1 VELKH
6 RERIVQIK
14 VVYYG
19 PPVGGKT
26 TNLQMLHAAAEQ
38 HHRGEFISVS
48 SAQDRTILFDLLPL
62 KGVGLHGFEIR
73 FQLVAVPGQVQFA
86 QTRRLV
92 TSGADAVVFVANS
105 AADRLNENVTS
116 LREMTEH
123 LVMNQLDPA
132 TIPLVFQHNKRD
144 LPSVIPS
151 KELQEALSFREAP
164 HLSAV
169 AIRGEGVLETLRAIV
184 EQTMRH
190 LMGRYQSLSLSPDET
205 VEDWTAEALHRVFG
219 GDSIVRETPPEGRS
233 ELEDRRLVQVSVLRA
248 RDADDS
254 RGMTVPLK
262 LPRIPGDD
270 TKPPRVRP
278 APLRPDLAETY
289 AQVSMDLS
297 LALDRTREQRDEAR
311 RRLDQLEHALAAIE
325 AVELGR
331 SAEEDLREVLQHI
344 AAGGGSRGASL
355 LALGPNRTLL
365 QVAGVGLP
373 EDPFLRLD
381 DGKDVVRRTF
391 AALSEP
397 TLLDPETCPE
407 VARAVAPLR
416 PRVHAVAAVPVRSA
430 LGLHGFVLLYYG
442 WIDPLP
448 SAAILAHLRGLG
460 RMLASW
466 FSVHR
471 ALTLGATSRVA
482 QHVLPEVERAA
493 QLALDLVRMAAHDP
507 EGAVATLERAELK
520 LVRVIQELARVNGT
534 ERAVAPPAAAPL
546 PPSPSTPRR

>member
-6 RERIVQIK
+6 REHVVQIK

-26 TNLQMLHAAAEQ
+26 TNLQMLHAAAHQ
-38 HHRGEFISVS
+38 YHRGEFISVS

-105 AADRLNENVTS
+105 AADRLEENVTS

-144 LPSVIPS
+144 LPKVLSS
-151 KELQEALSFREAP
+151 KELREALAFREAP

-169 AIRGEGVLETLRAIV
+169 AVRGEGVLETLRAIV
-184 EQTMRH
+184 EQTVHH
-190 LMGRYQSLSLSPDET
+190 LMGRYQSLSLSPGET
-205 VEDWTAEALHRVFG
+205 VEDWTAEALFRVFG
-219 GDSIVRETPPEGRS
+219 ADSIAREAAAEGWS
-233 ELEDRRLVQVSVLRA
+233 KIEDRRVIQVSVPPGRTPE
-248 RDADDS
+248 DPK
-254 RGMTVPLK
+254 GMTVPLK
-262 LPRIPGDD
+262 LPQLPGDD
-270 TKPPRVRP
+270 ARPPKVRP

-297 LALDRTREQRDEAR
+297 LTLERTREQRDEAR
-311 RRLDQLEHALAAIE
+311 RRLEQLEHALGAIE

-331 SAEEDLREVLQHI
+331 SSEEDLRDVLQHV
-344 AAGGGSRGASL
+344 ARGGGSRGASL
-355 LALGPNRTLL
+355 LASGPHRTLL
-365 QVAGVGLP
+365 RVAGVGLP
-373 EDPFLRLD
+373 QDPFLKLD
-381 DGKDVVRRTF
+381 DGVEVVHRTF
-391 AALSEP
+391 GALRE
-397 TLLDPETCPE
+397 TILLDPDTNPD

-416 PRVHAVAAVPVRSA
+416 PPVHAVAGVPVRSA

-442 WIDPLP
+442 RTDPLP
-448 SAAILAHLRGLG
+448 SPAILAHLGGLG
-460 RMLASW
+460 RMLAAW

-471 ALTLGATSRVA
+471 ALTLGATAGVA

-493 QLALDLVRMAAHDP
+493 QLALDLIRMAARDP

-520 LVRVIQELARVNGT
+520 LVRVVQELARVNARGRTTTSSAGT
-534 ERAVAPPAAAPL
+534 VSPTT
-546 PPSPSTPRR
+546 PSPRR